1 MVLTEVQRVQ
11 GTFVKPKDEIQCG
24 LKPGLSVLSKLHS
37 VHCLVQGP
45 SCCPGWTDAKAT
57 TSVGLTEAIETLLTV
72 VGLFSSQLAIPVCPH
87 TCTHALRHTRVHV
100 LCCLQPE
107 RWGTPG

>member
-1 MVLTEVQRVQ
+1 MSSPPAEDKKVALGESLPPYDVLGSYMPCAIKSSRQQFKGGAVILTEVQRVQ

-37 VHCLVQGP
+37 VHCLVQGA

-57 TSVGLTEAIETLLTV
+57 ASVGLTEAIETL
-72 VGLFSSQLAIPVCPH
+72 
-87 TCTHALRHTRVHV
+87 
-100 LCCLQPE
+100 
-107 RWGTPG
+107 